1 MNYFNFEGPK
11 AEEALVMVSHH
22 LDFLL
27 DYLDQP
33 WLLALPLAKQMELIT
48 EQIAKT
54 DAMHLGHAYC
64 TIALCLI
71 RLLEARHTTTGPERT
86 PDT

>member
-1 MNYFNFEGPK
+1 MTLFNFEGPK

-33 WLLALPLAKQMELIT
+33 WLIALPLTKQMELIT
-48 EQIAKT
+48 EQIAKS

-71 RLLEARHTTTGPERT
+71 RLLEARHATPTPEGT

>member
-1 MNYFNFEGPK
+1 MFNFESPEA
-11 AEEALVMVSHH
+11 AESLVMVSHQ

-33 WLLALPLAKQMELIT
+33 WLLELPLAQQMALVT
-48 EQIAKT
+48 NQIAKS
-54 DAMHLGHAYC
+54 DALELGHAYC

-71 RLLEARHTTTGPERT
+71 RLLEARHTTTTPEGP
-86 PDT
+86 PDAS